1 MSACFPCRQ
10 KIRGIVTG
18 AKGIPDPTAPQSL
31 PDMKWWCTTSETRQK
46 KAQQKFE
53 VEMEG
58 SCAPEQLLDFIPGGG
73 GAVEALIR
81 GASTDSMA
89 DAGNALNLVQQMFEQ
104 EPSSSSA
111 MLSKCFFGHRCFI
124 RESTTSYVCLAS
136 VQVPQIPRPRRSP
149 RPKRRPRPRGRP
161 SRRPLWASS
170 SRGRSAQRTGSR
182 SCVLW
187 ACVRALGP
195 CVLYM

>member
-89 DAGNALNLVQQMFEQ
+89 DAGTALNLVQQMFEQ

-111 MLSKCFFGHRCFI
+111 MLSKC
-124 RESTTSYVCLAS
+124 CLAIVAS
-136 VQVPQIPRPRRSP
+136 FVKVRHRMFALLLCRCRRSQGQGAAQDQSEGQGQEEGP
-149 RPKRRPRPRGRP
+149 PGDPSGHQARGDP
-161 SRRPLWASS
+161 VHSGP
-170 SRGRSAQRTGSR
+170 GREAACSGL
-182 SCVLW
+182 V
-187 ACVRALGP
+187 CVRWGHV
-195 CVLYM
+195 C